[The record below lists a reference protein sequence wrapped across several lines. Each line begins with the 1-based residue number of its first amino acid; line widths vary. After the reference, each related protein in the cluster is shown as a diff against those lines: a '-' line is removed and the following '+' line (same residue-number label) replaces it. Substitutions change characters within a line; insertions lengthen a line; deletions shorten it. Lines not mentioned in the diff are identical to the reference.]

1 MENQLLK
8 LDGGPTPKEA
18 QRIKEYLGCREKE
31 LYSVSE
37 AIQKELNRN
46 KSSLTAISNIE
57 STLLDSRK
65 AIEISVGGLR
75 NLRAVESMMWNLSD
89 IGMNHLDI
97 DLDEPDS
104 LQLCREHYRLIS
116 DYTSLSTKVVDTQ
129 LELLRNRVYLLE
141 DHLHRMEK
149 ELEGWRRLHKL
160 TTASLGHLN
169 STKAHIEEEIR
180 SAKQGSHPIRRVPPD
195 IWIDIFKYVID
206 GEFSAYLQHNCN
218 APLRSTPHTLSHV
231 CQLWRRAVR
240 GTKALWHL
248 TVGHPCSMWPRTKY
262 NLFTDATGNS
272 GRPLTMLINLSQT
285 LSWSRVVVE
294 RTAFGVRTNQK
305 PTKNN
310 SGELISP
317 IDIRR
322 HGRLDSFEDE
332 GDECDSGDYDTLFID
347 MEDDARDVILKA
359 EQIPFQQPFRLVLSS
374 RNPLKDG
381 NILSALSRFQGIQ
394 SLTIQNE
401 NPVCVPSVTL
411 SSTLPK
417 LEYLELAFGIFPAS
431 FQIDGYLT
439 ETLKEVHIHDND
451 STSLPSP
458 TTGLQLPSL
467 HTLGIN
473 YPAQAFLES
482 VKMPTL
488 TTLVLYPFNHPAG
501 IPSTGAQAIST
512 YRQLKHLRF
521 QEGNVPQGRSA
532 YYGVTSAFR
541 RLAPHTPTLQ
551 SLTFDHCYVDG
562 GALLEVFKTPK
573 KTEKAKSLAN
583 LQELVLSYTEGITRG
598 HCDKLKQA
606 VGNIKVFR

>member
-8 LDGGPTPKEA
+8 LDGGSTPKEA

-31 LYSVSE
+31 LYSVSK

-46 KSSLTAISNIE
+46 KASLTAISNIE

-65 AIEISVGGLR
+65 AIEISEGGLR
-75 NLRAVESMMWNLSD
+75 NLRAVESTMWNLRD

-116 DYTSLSTKVVDTQ
+116 DYTSLSTKVVNSQ
-129 LELLRNRVYLLE
+129 VELLRDRVHLLE
-141 DHLHRMEK
+141 DHLHSMEK

-169 STKAHIEEEIR
+169 LTKAHIEEEIR
-180 SAKQGSHPIRRVPPD
+180 SAMPGSHPIQRVPPD
-195 IWIDIFKYVID
+195 IWIYIFKYVID
-206 GEFSAYLQHNCN
+206 GEFSAYLEHNCN

-240 GTKALWHL
+240 GTKALWRL
-248 TVGHPCSMWPRTKY
+248 TAGHPCTMWPRTKY
-262 NLFTDATGNS
+262 NLFIDAMDNS
-272 GRPLTMLINLSQT
+272 GQPLTILINLSQT
-285 LSWSRVVVE
+285 LSWSRGVGE
-294 RTAFGVRTNQK
+294 RTAFGVITNQK

-317 IDIRR
+317 INIRR
-322 HGRLDSFEDE
+322 HGRLDFFENED
-332 GDECDSGDYDTLFID
+332 DECDSGDYDTLFID
-347 MEDDARDVILKA
+347 MENDARDVILKA
-359 EQIPFQQPFRLVLSS
+359 GQIPFQQPSGLVLSS

-381 NILSALSRFQGIQ
+381 NILSALSRFQGIK
-394 SLTIQNE
+394 SLTIKNE
-401 NPVCVPSVTL
+401 SPVCLPSATL

-417 LEYLELAFGIFPAS
+417 LEYLELAFGRFPAR

-439 ETLKEVHIHDND
+439 ETLKEVHIHDNN

-458 TTGLQLPSL
+458 TTGLQLPTL

-473 YPAQAFLES
+473 YPAQVFLEA

-488 TTLVLYPFNHPAG
+488 TTLVLYPFNFLEH
-501 IPSTGAQAIST
+501 IPTASAQAIAV

-521 QEGNVPQGRSA
+521 QGWNAPEDMRQRSE
-532 YYGVTSAFR
+532 VTGAFS

-551 SLTFDHCYVDG
+551 SLTFDHCYING
-562 GALLEVFKTPK
+562 GALLGLFKTLK
-573 KTEKAKSLAN
+573 KMEKAKLLAN
-583 LQELVLSYTEGITRG
+583 FQEIALSYTEGITRG
-598 HCDKLKQA
+598 HCDELKQV